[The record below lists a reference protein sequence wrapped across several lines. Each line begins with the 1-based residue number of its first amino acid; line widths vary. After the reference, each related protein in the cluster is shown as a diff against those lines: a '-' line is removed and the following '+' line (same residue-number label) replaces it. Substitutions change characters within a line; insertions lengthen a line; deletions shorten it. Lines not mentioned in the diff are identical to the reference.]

1 MFDYV
6 LFVGTILVHL
16 WDKRTKD
23 MAYITF
29 EYRSTKTP
37 ANLSLR
43 FSYKVNE
50 EDKYHVS
57 IRAQIDA
64 PNSKCKVEKSIWNK
78 YKRYKAGTKYK
89 DADTIKLLDEL
100 EAELKSLEKH
110 VLTASMGTKKLNRDW
125 LKGAIRSYYNPPKIE
140 EIPTTLLAYFNYY
153 LNVKKHELQQNIANW
168 KKHVSIKNMVSDFI
182 DYLRDEK
189 GYPSD
194 DIQIKQVDEE
204 FAHLWTEYGVKQ
216 IYEAST
222 IKKSFNLV
230 KTVLRHAKDINRLE
244 LSHAFDKLKIKLKSN
259 ELPKIWLTFEE
270 LKKIEAVTGLNENQ
284 ETARDWLII
293 SCYTGQRVSD
303 FMRFNDSMVR
313 KDGQFIEF
321 KQVKTGKQMAVPILP
336 EVKAILD
343 KRGGKFPKRLTDQKY
358 NNFVK
363 EVCLRAGITN
373 KMKGKITKVLPDGK
387 IRGVIGTYKKHEL
400 ITSHVGRRS
409 FATNYYGKVP
419 TAYIKTITGHA
430 TEAMLLKYIG
440 KADPGAE
447 QDIYKA
453 FTALK

>member
-1 MFDYV
+1 
-6 LFVGTILVHL
+6 
-16 WDKRTKD
+16 
-23 MAYITF
+23 MANVNF
-29 EYRSTKTP
+29 EYRSKKTP
-37 ANLSLR
+37 ANLNLR
-43 FSYKVNE
+43 FTHKVKDE
-50 EDKYHVS
+50 FIS
-57 IRAQIDA
+57 IRAQIDD
-64 PNSKCKVEKSIWNK
+64 PKSKCNIEKSFWQDC
-78 YKRYKAGTKYK
+78 KAGRNFR
-89 DADTIKLLDEL
+89 DTDKANRKTEL
-100 EAELKSLEKH
+100 ETELKSLEKH
-110 VLTASMGTKKLNRDW
+110 VLIAYEEAKEINRDW
-125 LKGAIRSYYNPPKIE
+125 LKGAIKSYYNPPKE
-140 EIPTTLLAYFNYY
+140 EIIPTTLLTYFNYY

-194 DIQIKQVDEE
+194 DIQIKQVDDE
-204 FAHLWTEYGVKQ
+204 FAHLWTEYGINQ
-216 IYEAST
+216 SYEAST

-244 LSHAFDKLKIKLKSN
+244 LSHAFDKLKIKLKSD

-387 IRGVIGTYKKHEL
+387 IRGVTGIYKKHEL

-419 TAYIKTITGHA
+419 TAYIKTVTGHA

>member
-1 MFDYV
+1 
-6 LFVGTILVHL
+6 
-16 WDKRTKD
+16 
-23 MAYITF
+23 MANVNF
-29 EYRSTKTP
+29 EYRSKKTP
-37 ANLSLR
+37 ANLNLR
-43 FSYKVNE
+43 FTHKVKDE
-50 EDKYHVS
+50 FIS
-57 IRAQIDA
+57 IRAQIDD
-64 PNSKCKVEKSIWNK
+64 PKSKCNIEKSFWQDC
-78 YKRYKAGTKYK
+78 KAGRNFR
-89 DADTIKLLDEL
+89 DADKANRKTEL
-100 EAELKSLEKH
+100 ETELKSLEKH
-110 VLTASMGTKKLNRDW
+110 VLSAYEEAKEINRDW
-125 LKGAIRSYYNPPKIE
+125 LKSAIKSYYNPPKE
-140 EIPTTLLAYFNYY
+140 EIIPTTLLAYFEYY
-153 LNVKKHELQQNIANW
+153 LNVRSRKLKQNIANW
-168 KKHVSIKNMVSDFI
+168 KKHVSIKNMVINFIEYLNKERSDQI
-182 DYLRDEK
+182 N
-189 GYPSD
+189 
-194 DIQIKQVDEE
+194 DIEIKQVDDE
-204 FAHLWTEYGVKQ
+204 FAHLWTEYGINQ
-216 IYEAST
+216 NYEVST
-222 IKKSFNLV
+222 IKKGFNII
-230 KTVLRHAKDINRLE
+230 KTVLKHAKHHNGIELNR
-244 LSHAFDKLKIKLKSN
+244 AFDVLKIDLESD

-387 IRGVIGTYKKHEL
+387 IRGVAGTYKKHEL

-419 TAYIKTITGHA
+419 TAYIKTVTGHA

>member
-1 MFDYV
+1 
-6 LFVGTILVHL
+6 
-16 WDKRTKD
+16 
-23 MAYITF
+23 MANVNF
-29 EYRSTKTP
+29 EYRSKKTP
-37 ANLSLR
+37 ANLNLR
-43 FSYKVNE
+43 FTHKVKDE
-50 EDKYHVS
+50 FIS
-57 IRAQIDA
+57 IRAQIDD
-64 PNSKCKVEKSIWNK
+64 PKSKCNIEKSFWQDC
-78 YKRYKAGTKYK
+78 KAGRNFR
-89 DADTIKLLDEL
+89 DADKANRKTEL
-100 EAELKSLEKH
+100 ETELKSLEKH
-110 VLTASMGTKKLNRDW
+110 VLIAYEEAKEINRDW
-125 LKGAIRSYYNPPKIE
+125 LKGAIKSYYNPPKE
-140 EIPTTLLAYFNYY
+140 EIIPTTLLAYFNYY

-244 LSHAFDKLKIKLKSN
+244 LSHAFDKLKIKLKSD

-387 IRGVIGTYKKHEL
+387 IRGVTGIYKKHEL

-419 TAYIKTITGHA
+419 TAYIKTVTGHA

>member
-1 MFDYV
+1 
-6 LFVGTILVHL
+6 
-16 WDKRTKD
+16 
-23 MAYITF
+23 MANVNF
-29 EYRSTKTP
+29 EYRSKKTP
-37 ANLSLR
+37 ANLNLR
-43 FSYKVNE
+43 FTHKVK
-50 EDKYHVS
+50 DKFIS
-57 IRAQIDA
+57 IRAQIDD
-64 PNSKCKVEKSIWNK
+64 PKSKCNIEKSFWQD
-78 YKRYKAGTKYK
+78 YKAGRNFR
-89 DADTIKLLDEL
+89 DADKANRKTEL

-110 VLTASMGTKKLNRDW
+110 VLSAYEEAKEINRDW
-125 LKGAIRSYYNPPKIE
+125 LKGAIKSYYNPPKE
-140 EIPTTLLAYFNYY
+140 EIIPTTLLAYFEYY
-153 LNVKKHELQQNIANW
+153 LNVRSRKLKQNIANW
-168 KKHVSIKNMVSDFI
+168 KKHVSIKNMVINFIEYLNKERSDQI
-182 DYLRDEK
+182 K
-189 GYPSD
+189 
-194 DIQIKQVDEE
+194 DIEIKQVDDE
-204 FAHLWTEYGVKQ
+204 FTHLWTEYGINQ
-216 IYEAST
+216 NYEAST
-222 IKKSFNLV
+222 IKKGFSLI
-230 KTVLRHAKDINRLE
+230 KTVLRHAKHHNGIELNR
-244 LSHAFDKLKIKLKSN
+244 AFDVLKIDLESE

-303 FMRFNDSMVR
+303 FMRFNDSMVKKR
-313 KDGQFIEF
+313 GKVEFIEF
-321 KQVKTGKQMAVPILP
+321 KQVKTGKQMAVPVLP

-343 KRGGKFPKRLTDQKY
+343 KRGGKFPKRLTAQKY

-453 FTALK
+453 FTSLN

>member
-1 MFDYV
+1 
-6 LFVGTILVHL
+6 
-16 WDKRTKD
+16 
-23 MAYITF
+23 MANVNF
-29 EYRSTKTP
+29 EYRSKKTP
-37 ANLSLR
+37 ANLNLR
-43 FSYKVNE
+43 FTHKVKDE
-50 EDKYHVS
+50 FIS
-57 IRAQIDA
+57 IRAQIDD
-64 PNSKCKVEKSIWNK
+64 PKSRCNIEKSFWQDC
-78 YKRYKAGTKYK
+78 KAGRNFR
-89 DADTIKLLDEL
+89 DTDKANRKTEL

-110 VLTASMGTKKLNRDW
+110 VLSAYEEAKEINRDW
-125 LKGAIRSYYNPPKIE
+125 LKGAIKSYYNPPKE
-140 EIPTTLLAYFNYY
+140 EIIPTTLL
-153 LNVKKHELQQNIANW
+153 ANW
-168 KKHVSIKNMVSDFI
+168 KKHVSIKNMVINFIEYLNKERSDQI
-182 DYLRDEK
+182 K
-189 GYPSD
+189 
-194 DIQIKQVDEE
+194 DIEIKQVDDE
-204 FAHLWTEYGVKQ
+204 FAHLWTEYGINQ
-216 IYEAST
+216 DYEAST
-222 IKKSFNLV
+222 IKKGFNII
-230 KTVLRHAKDINRLE
+230 KTVLKHAKHHNGIELNR
-244 LSHAFDKLKIKLKSN
+244 AFDVLKIDLESE

-270 LKKIEAVTGLNENQ
+270 LKKIEAVAGLNENQ

-303 FMRFNDSMVR
+303 FMRFDDSMVKKR
-313 KDGQFIEF
+313 GKVEFIEF
-321 KQVKTGKQMAVPILP
+321 KQVKTGKQMAVPVLP

-343 KRGGKFPKRLTDQKY
+343 KRGGKFPKRLTAQKY

-409 FATNYYGKVP
+409 FATNYYGRVP
-419 TAYIKTITGHA
+419 TAYIKTVTGHA

>member
-1 MFDYV
+1 
-6 LFVGTILVHL
+6 
-16 WDKRTKD
+16 
-23 MAYITF
+23 MANVNF
-29 EYRSTKTP
+29 EYRSKKTP
-37 ANLSLR
+37 ANLNLR
-43 FSYKVNE
+43 FTHKVKDE
-50 EDKYHVS
+50 FIS
-57 IRAQIDA
+57 IRAQIDD
-64 PNSKCKVEKSIWNK
+64 PKSKCNIEKSFWQDC
-78 YKRYKAGTKYK
+78 KAGRNFR
-89 DADTIKLLDEL
+89 DADKANRKTEL
-100 EAELKSLEKH
+100 ETELKSLEKH
-110 VLTASMGTKKLNRDW
+110 VLIAYEEAKEINRDW
-125 LKGAIRSYYNPPKIE
+125 LKGAIKSYYNPPKE
-140 EIPTTLLAYFNYY
+140 EIIPTTLLAYFNYY

-194 DIQIKQVDEE
+194 DIQIKQVDDE

-244 LSHAFDKLKIKLKSN
+244 LSHAFDKLKIKLKSD

-387 IRGVIGTYKKHEL
+387 IRGVTGIYKKHEL

-419 TAYIKTITGHA
+419 TAYIKTVTGHA

>member
-1 MFDYV
+1 
-6 LFVGTILVHL
+6 
-16 WDKRTKD
+16 
-23 MAYITF
+23 MANVNF
-29 EYRSTKTP
+29 EYRSKKTP
-37 ANLSLR
+37 ANLNLR
-43 FSYKVNE
+43 FTHKVKDE
-50 EDKYHVS
+50 FIS
-57 IRAQIDA
+57 IRAQIDD
-64 PNSKCKVEKSIWNK
+64 PKSKCNIEKSFWQDC
-78 YKRYKAGTKYK
+78 KAGRNFR
-89 DADTIKLLDEL
+89 DADKANRKTEL
-100 EAELKSLEKH
+100 ETELKSLEKH
-110 VLTASMGTKKLNRDW
+110 VLIAYEEAKEINRDW
-125 LKGAIRSYYNPPKIE
+125 LKGAIKSYYNPPKE
-140 EIPTTLLAYFNYY
+140 EIIPTTLLAYFNYY

-194 DIQIKQVDEE
+194 DIQIKQVDDE
-204 FAHLWTEYGVKQ
+204 FAHLWTEYGINQ
-216 IYEAST
+216 NYEVST

-244 LSHAFDKLKIKLKSN
+244 LSHAFDKLKIKLKSD

-419 TAYIKTITGHA
+419 TAYIKTVTGHA

>member
-1 MFDYV
+1 
-6 LFVGTILVHL
+6 
-16 WDKRTKD
+16 
-23 MAYITF
+23 MANVNF

-43 FSYKVNE
+43 FTHKVKDE
-50 EDKYHVS
+50 FIS
-57 IRAQIDA
+57 IRAQIDD
-64 PNSKCKVEKSIWNK
+64 PKSICNIEKSFWQDC
-78 YKRYKAGTKYK
+78 KAGRNFR
-89 DADTIKLLDEL
+89 DADKANRKTEL
-100 EAELKSLEKH
+100 ETELKSLEKH
-110 VLTASMGTKKLNRDW
+110 VLIAYEEAKEINRDW
-125 LKGAIRSYYNPPKIE
+125 LKSAIKSYYNPPKE
-140 EIPTTLLAYFNYY
+140 EIIPTTLLAYFEYY
-153 LNVKKHELQQNIANW
+153 LNVRSRKLKQNIANW
-168 KKHVSIKNMVSDFI
+168 KKHVSIKNMVINFIEYLNKERSDQI
-182 DYLRDEK
+182 N
-189 GYPSD
+189 
-194 DIQIKQVDEE
+194 DIEIKQVDDE
-204 FAHLWTEYGVKQ
+204 FAHLWTEYGINQ
-216 IYEAST
+216 NYEVST
-222 IKKSFNLV
+222 IKKGFNII
-230 KTVLRHAKDINRLE
+230 KTVLKHAKHHNGIELNR
-244 LSHAFDKLKIKLKSN
+244 AFDFLKIDLESD
-259 ELPKIWLTFEE
+259 ELPKIWLNFEE

-387 IRGVIGTYKKHEL
+387 IRGVTGIYKKHEL

-419 TAYIKTITGHA
+419 TAYIKTVTGHA

>member
-1 MFDYV
+1 
-6 LFVGTILVHL
+6 
-16 WDKRTKD
+16 
-23 MAYITF
+23 MANVNF

-43 FSYKVNE
+43 FTHKVGE
-50 EDKYHVS
+50 EFIS
-57 IRAQIDA
+57 IRAQIDD
-64 PNSKCKVEKSIWNK
+64 PKSKCNIEKSFWQDC
-78 YKRYKAGTKYK
+78 KAGRNFR
-89 DADTIKLLDEL
+89 DADKANRKTEL
-100 EAELKSLEKH
+100 ETELKSLEKH
-110 VLTASMGTKKLNRDW
+110 VLIAYEEAKEINRDW
-125 LKGAIRSYYNPPKIE
+125 LKGAIKSYYNPPKTE

-244 LSHAFDKLKIKLKSN
+244 LSHAFDKLKIKLKSD

-303 FMRFNDSMVR
+303 FMRFNDSMVKKR
-313 KDGQFIEF
+313 GKVEFIEF

-343 KRGGKFPKRLTDQKY
+343 KRGGKFPKRLTDKKY

-387 IRGVIGTYKKHEL
+387 IRGVTGIYKKHEL

-419 TAYIKTITGHA
+419 TAYIKTVTGHA

-453 FTALK
+453 FTAKTPR

>member
-1 MFDYV
+1 
-6 LFVGTILVHL
+6 
-16 WDKRTKD
+16 
-23 MAYITF
+23 MANVNF
-29 EYRSTKTP
+29 EYRSKKTP
-37 ANLSLR
+37 ANLNLR
-43 FSYKVNE
+43 FTHKVKDE
-50 EDKYHVS
+50 FIS
-57 IRAQIDA
+57 IRAQIDD
-64 PNSKCKVEKSIWNK
+64 PKSKCNIEKSFWQDC
-78 YKRYKAGTKYK
+78 KAGRNFR
-89 DADTIKLLDEL
+89 DADKANRKTEL

-110 VLTASMGTKKLNRDW
+110 VLSAYEEAKEINRDW
-125 LKGAIRSYYNPPKIE
+125 LKGAIKSYYNPPKE
-140 EIPTTLLAYFNYY
+140 EIIPTTLLAYFEYY
-153 LNVKKHELQQNIANW
+153 LNVRSRKLKQNIANW
-168 KKHVSIKNMVSDFI
+168 KKHVSIKNMVINFIEYLNKERSDQI
-182 DYLRDEK
+182 K
-189 GYPSD
+189 
-194 DIQIKQVDEE
+194 DIEIKQVDDE
-204 FAHLWTEYGVKQ
+204 FAHLWTEYGINQ
-216 IYEAST
+216 NYEVST
-222 IKKSFNLV
+222 IKKGFNII
-230 KTVLRHAKDINRLE
+230 KTVLKHAKHHNGIELNR
-244 LSHAFDKLKIKLKSN
+244 AFDVLKIDLESD

-387 IRGVIGTYKKHEL
+387 IRGVTGIYKKHEL

-419 TAYIKTITGHA
+419 TAYIKTVTGHA

>member
-1 MFDYV
+1 
-6 LFVGTILVHL
+6 
-16 WDKRTKD
+16 
-23 MAYITF
+23 MANVNF

-43 FSYKVNE
+43 FTHKVKDE
-50 EDKYHVS
+50 FIS
-57 IRAQIDA
+57 IRAQIDD
-64 PNSKCKVEKSIWNK
+64 PKSKCNIEKSFWQDC
-78 YKRYKAGTKYK
+78 KAGRNFR
-89 DADTIKLLDEL
+89 DADKANRKTEL
-100 EAELKSLEKH
+100 ETELKSLEKH
-110 VLTASMGTKKLNRDW
+110 VLIAYEEAKEINRDW
-125 LKGAIRSYYNPPKIE
+125 LKGAIKSYYNPPKE
-140 EIPTTLLAYFNYY
+140 EIIPTTLLAYFNYY

-182 DYLRDEK
+182 DYQREEK
-189 GYPSD
+189 GFPSD

-244 LSHAFDKLKIKLKSN
+244 LSHAFDKLKIKLKSD

-358 NNFVK
+358 NVFIK
-363 EVCLRAGITN
+363 EVCRIAKINN
-373 KMKGKITKVLPDGK
+373 KMQGKVTKVLPDGK
-387 IRGVIGTYKKHEL
+387 IRGEAGIYPKYEL

-419 TAYIKTITGHA
+419 TAYIKTVTGHA

>member
-1 MFDYV
+1 
-6 LFVGTILVHL
+6 
-16 WDKRTKD
+16 
-23 MAYITF
+23 MANVNF
-29 EYRSTKTP
+29 EYRSKKTP

-43 FSYKVNE
+43 FTHKVGE
-50 EDKYHVS
+50 EFIS
-57 IRAQIDA
+57 IRAQIDD
-64 PNSKCKVEKSIWNK
+64 PKSKCNIEKSFWQDC
-78 YKRYKAGTKYK
+78 KAGRNFR
-89 DADTIKLLDEL
+89 DTDKANRKTEL
-100 EAELKSLEKH
+100 ETELKSLEKH
-110 VLTASMGTKKLNRDW
+110 VLIAYEEAKEINRDW
-125 LKGAIRSYYNPPKIE
+125 LKGAIKSYYNPPKE
-140 EIPTTLLAYFNYY
+140 EIIPTTLLAYFNYY

-244 LSHAFDKLKIKLKSN
+244 LSHAFDKLKIKLKSD

-358 NNFVK
+358 NVFIK
-363 EVCLRAGITN
+363 EVCRIAKINN
-373 KMKGKITKVLPDGK
+373 KMQGKVTKVLPDGK
-387 IRGVIGTYKKHEL
+387 IRGEAGIYPKYEL

-419 TAYIKTITGHA
+419 TAYIKTVTGHA

>member
-1 MFDYV
+1 
-6 LFVGTILVHL
+6 
-16 WDKRTKD
+16 
-23 MAYITF
+23 MANVNF
-29 EYRSTKTP
+29 EYRSKKTP

-43 FSYKVNE
+43 FTHKVGE
-50 EDKYHVS
+50 EFIS
-57 IRAQIDA
+57 IRAQIDD
-64 PNSKCKVEKSIWNK
+64 PKSKCNIEKSFWQDC
-78 YKRYKAGTKYK
+78 KAGRNFR
-89 DADTIKLLDEL
+89 DTDKANRKTEL
-100 EAELKSLEKH
+100 ETELKSLEKH
-110 VLTASMGTKKLNRDW
+110 VLIAYEEAKEINRDW
-125 LKGAIRSYYNPPKIE
+125 LKGAIKSYYNPPKE
-140 EIPTTLLAYFNYY
+140 EIIPTTLLAYFNYY

-244 LSHAFDKLKIKLKSN
+244 LSHAFDKLKIKLKSD
-259 ELPKIWLTFEE
+259 ELPKIWLTFGE

-358 NNFVK
+358 NVFIK
-363 EVCLRAGITN
+363 EVCRIAKINN
-373 KMKGKITKVLPDGK
+373 KMQGKVTKVLPDGK
-387 IRGVIGTYKKHEL
+387 IRGEAGIYPKYEL

-419 TAYIKTITGHA
+419 TAYIKTVTGHA